1 MNTARSAWQRFSS
14 SSVHALMC
22 GFLLVATATDVRSQ
36 SFQGGL
42 RGTVKDV
49 NAVIPGVAVTLINEA
64 TNVERGTVSN
74 GAGEYVFAA
83 VLPGTYTVRAVL
95 QAFKT
100 FQRRGLTIG
109 TQQFITVDLVMEV
122 GTLEESISV

>member
-14 SSVHALMC
+14 SSARPLMC
-22 GFLLVATATDVRSQ
+22 GFLLVATATDARSQ

-49 NAVIPGVAVTLINEA
+49 NGVIPGVAVTLSNEA
-64 TNVERGTVSN
+64 TNVERGTIGN

-83 VLPGTYTVRAVL
+83 VLPGTYMVRTVL
-95 QAFKT
+95 TGFKT
-100 FQRRGLTIG
+100 CERKGLTIG
-109 TQQFITVDLVMEV
+109 TQEFIT
-122 GTLEESISV
+122 I

>member
-1 MNTARSAWQRFSS
+1 MPATPRLAYSGTN
-14 SSVHALMC
+14 
-22 GFLLVATATDVRSQ
+22 FLTQNLKDGKGD
-36 SFQGGL
+36 GG
-42 RGTVKDV
+42 
-49 NAVIPGVAVTLINEA
+49 EA
-64 TNVERGTVSN
+64 
-74 GAGEYVFAA
+74 FAA

-122 GTLEESISV
+122 GTLEESISVTAAAPLIVISNASTGEVLEKKTLDALPALNRN